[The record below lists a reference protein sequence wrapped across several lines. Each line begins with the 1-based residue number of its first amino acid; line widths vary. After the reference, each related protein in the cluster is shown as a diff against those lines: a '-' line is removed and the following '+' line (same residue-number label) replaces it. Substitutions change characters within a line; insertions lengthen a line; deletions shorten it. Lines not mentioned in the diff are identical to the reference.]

1 MLEECI
7 INYYFHGL
15 SHKEKPQ
22 SLKATDLLSEI
33 LYPRSEGVFT
43 GVLENLK
50 CFGIGSITLVT
61 FLDVIC
67 LFMCVI

>member
-22 SLKATDLLSEI
+22 SFSATNRRSEK
-33 LYPRSEGVFT
+33 LYPHSEVVFT
-43 GVLENLK
+43 GFLENL
-50 CFGIGSITLVT
+50 
-61 FLDVIC
+61 
-67 LFMCVI
+67 

>member
-43 GVLENLK
+43 GFLENLK

-67 LFMCVI
+67 LYMCVI

>member
-67 LFMCVI
+67 LYMCVI